1 MGIFIGRE
9 LGRERERERERERD
23 GRDSLNVKVR
33 YGYIY
38 REGARKR
45 ERWTRLTQR
54 EG

>member
-9 LGRERERERERERD
+9 LGRERD

-45 ERWTRLTQR
+45 ERER
-54 EG
+54 EMDATHST